1 MKPLPYEVKLRI
13 AKAIQAQEL
22 PRPDIAKAFSCSI
35 DTVNAIASRLKRG
48 ISLEPKLHLRGRK
61 RKLDDEAEKA
71 VIKYYSDHPD
81 ATLSEGINALGLKV
95 SVATLCRCLHRNK
108 FSYKKKSVYAT
119 ERSRP
124 NITEQRQ
131 QWQKVIQIVPPAT
144 MWFLDE
150 SATNLNMTRRY
161 AWGKTHDRVFDAVP
175 VNTPISRTVLA
186 AFTVDGRVVSV
197 NYQGGTTSQRLFDF
211 LYYHLLPAMNPEEV
225 LVMDNHAAHHS
236 RLVTNLLNNKRVRS
250 KYLPSYSP
258 DLNPIE
264 KMWSKMKA
272 IIRGLKPRDGSG
284 LQAAIQ
290 KALAAV
296 RVSDCVGWFR
306 SCGLPL

>member
-1 MKPLPYEVKLRI
+1 M
-13 AKAIQAQEL
+13 
-22 PRPDIAKAFSCSI
+22 
-35 DTVNAIASRLKRG
+35 
-48 ISLEPKLHLRGRK
+48 
-61 RKLDDEAEKA
+61 
-71 VIKYYSDHPD
+71 
-81 ATLSEGINALGLKV
+81 
-95 SVATLCRCLHRNK
+95 
-108 FSYKKKSVYAT
+108 
-119 ERSRP
+119 
-124 NITEQRQ
+124 
-131 QWQKVIQIVPPAT
+131 IQIVPPAT

-272 IIRGLKPRDGSG
+272 IIRGLKPRDGCG

>member
-1 MKPLPYEVKLRI
+1 M
-13 AKAIQAQEL
+13 
-22 PRPDIAKAFSCSI
+22 
-35 DTVNAIASRLKRG
+35 
-48 ISLEPKLHLRGRK
+48 
-61 RKLDDEAEKA
+61 
-71 VIKYYSDHPD
+71 
-81 ATLSEGINALGLKV
+81 
-95 SVATLCRCLHRNK
+95 
-108 FSYKKKSVYAT
+108 
-119 ERSRP
+119 
-124 NITEQRQ
+124 
-131 QWQKVIQIVPPAT
+131 
-144 MWFLDE
+144 
-150 SATNLNMTRRY
+150 
-161 AWGKTHDRVFDAVP
+161 
-175 VNTPISRTVLA
+175 
-186 AFTVDGRVVSV
+186 
-197 NYQGGTTSQRLFDF
+197 QRLFDF